1 MNENQVYSLLTNS
14 LKYPTI
20 ASAIEEMPLYE
31 QRQLGDKITSIVVD
45 YESTAVE
52 DALAEVQN
60 NVDIAVSSEQNMF
73 VEKIEALLEQIDK
86 WDINKLDIISE
97 LKNIIQVYDGA

>member
-31 QRQLGDKITSIVVD
+31 QRQLEDKITSIVVG